1 MKHSTLARSITT
13 AMLALASVTPSISA
27 PVARQAQQAPD
38 VQWTQVARDNTNGTS
53 YEIDLGSIKI
63 ASAGTFTYAM
73 RLKYDST
80 KSLENGPSF
89 DSVITMQSVD
99 CKSKKVQVIADALL
113 TGTDIVAVGIISKE
127 DKASEP
133 DENTVPGMMIRRVC
147 PHALKTSGNNARSGS
162 NI

>member
-27 PVARQAQQAPD
+27 PAAQQAPD
-38 VQWTQVARDNTNGTS
+38 VQWTQVARDSTNGSS

-63 ASAGTFTYAM
+63 GTGGTFTYAM
-73 RLKYDST
+73 RLKFDSVR
-80 KSLENGPSF
+80 SLENGPSF
-89 DSVITMQSVD
+89 DNVITMQTVD

-113 TGTDIVAVGIISKE
+113 TGTDVVALGIISKE

-162 NI
+162 NV